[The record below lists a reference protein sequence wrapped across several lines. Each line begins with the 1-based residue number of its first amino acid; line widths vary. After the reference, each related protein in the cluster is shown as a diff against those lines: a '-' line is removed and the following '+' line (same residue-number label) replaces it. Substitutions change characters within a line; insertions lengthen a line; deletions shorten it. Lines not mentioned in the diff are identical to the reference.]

1 MKKLLF
7 LFVPIVPMLLSF
19 GSVTTFEIYNYDVL
33 LDGKHIGTYLVSRTD
48 IDEASTFRVENT
60 SATGLIR
67 KAEHK
72 FVMLSLFDDNKL
84 ISSDLKTWV
93 NEKLES
99 SSELYWDGNQ
109 YLKND
114 GESTVE
120 IGRQLVTYSSAC
132 VFFEEPV
139 SRDGLFY
146 EQYGKEL
153 KLEKIGDH
161 KYEVKLPNGSK
172 EQYTYQHGEV
182 VMVEVVQTFAT
193 ISLIRNG

>member
-120 IGRQLVTYSSAC
+120 IGQQLVTYSSAC

>member
-1 MKKLLF
+1 MKKQLF
-7 LFVPIVPMLLSF
+7 LFIPVVLFLCSF
-19 GSVTTFEIYNYDVL
+19 GPEATVESFNYEVSI
-33 LDGKHIGTYLVSRTD
+33 DGKPIGTYLVSRTN
-48 IDEASTFRVENT
+48 IDGASTLRVENT
-60 SATGLIR
+60 SAAGLIR

-84 ISSDLKTWV
+84 IASNVKTWV

-99 SSELYWDGNQ
+99 SSELCWDGNH

-114 GESTVE
+114 GESTIE
-120 IGRQLVTYSSAC
+120 IGQQLVTYSSAC

-139 SRDGLFY
+139 DRDVLFY

-153 KLEKIGDH
+153 EVVKIGDH

-172 EQYTYQHGEV
+172 ELYTYQDGEV